1 MSGQR
6 LARRVG
12 MVFAVLAFAVMAGGA
27 SGSFGEFQAFDY
39 VWTAP
44 KH

>member
-12 MVFAVLAFAVMAGGA
+12 MLFAVLALAVMAGGA
-27 SGSFGEFQAFDY
+27 TGYGDFQAVDF

-44 KH
+44 LR

>member
-6 LARRVG
+6 LARRAG
-12 MVFAVLAFAVMAGGA
+12 MVFAVLVLAVMAGGT
-27 SGSFGEFQAFDY
+27 SGFGEFQAFDF

-44 KH
+44 LH